1 METQLKEAAAAYLE
15 APKRL
20 REAIIAA
27 AREGEQ
33 PADITR
39 AIGHAYSRD
48 YVAKLIRD
56 TLGSKGPG
64 RPPSRRPSK
73 RPKS

>member
-1 METQLKEAAAAYLE
+1 METQLKEAGAAYRE

-20 REAIIAA
+20 QEAIIAA
-27 AREGEQ
+27 AKAGET

-39 AIGHAYSRD
+39 AIGSAYSRD

-64 RPPSRRPSK
+64 RPRAK
-73 RPKS
+73 RS